1 MEDDVSRPPKQSS
14 TTGDE
19 RGIII
24 ILERS
29 IWSYV
34 KVLLDKEIYIEILL
48 T

>member
-19 RGIII
+19 RGIMI

-29 IWSYV
+29 ILSQLC
-34 KVLLDKEIYIEILL
+34 KSFLDKIYIDILL